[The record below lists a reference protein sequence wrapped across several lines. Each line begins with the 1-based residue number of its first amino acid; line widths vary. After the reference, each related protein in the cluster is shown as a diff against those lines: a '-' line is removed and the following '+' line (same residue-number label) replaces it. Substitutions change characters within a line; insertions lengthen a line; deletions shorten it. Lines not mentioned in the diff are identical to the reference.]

1 MDIESKLDEDRIEII
16 GKAPDVG
23 DMVAYN
29 RLWDGEQYTKEL
41 GIVTKTYDIETYDP
55 TFGGENK
62 IALVYWLTTQDEE
75 EFQTKQLLN
84 LRLKEEN

>member
-1 MDIESKLDEDRIEII
+1 MDIESKIDEDRIEII
-16 GKAPDVG
+16 RKEPEVG
-23 DMVAYN
+23 DLVAYN
-29 RLWDGEQYTKEL
+29 RLWDREQYTKEL
-41 GIVTKTYDIETYDP
+41 GIVTKTYDP

-84 LRLKEEN
+84 LRLKEDN

>member
-1 MDIESKLDEDRIEII
+1 MEIENKLDEDRIEII
-16 GKAPDVG
+16 GKEPDVG

-29 RLWDGEQYTKEL
+29 RLWSKEELCYTKEL
-41 GIVTKTYDIETYDP
+41 GVVTKTYDPIFE
-55 TFGGENK
+55 GENK

>member
-16 GKAPDVG
+16 RKEPEVG
-23 DMVAYN
+23 DLVAYN
-29 RLWDGEQYTKEL
+29 RLWDGEQYTKEI
-41 GIVTKTYDIETYDP
+41 GIVKETYDP
-55 TFGGENK
+55 TTGENK

-84 LRLKEEN
+84 LRLKEDN

>member
-1 MDIESKLDEDRIEII
+1 MQIENKLDEDRIEII
-16 GKAPDVG
+16 RKEPEVG
-23 DMVAYN
+23 DLVAYN
-29 RLWDGEQYTKEL
+29 RLWDREQYTKEL
-41 GIVTKTYDIETYDP
+41 GIVTKTYDP

-84 LRLKEEN
+84 LRLKEDN

>member
-1 MDIESKLDEDRIEII
+1 MEIESKLDEDRIEII
-16 GKAPDVG
+16 RKEPEVG
-23 DMVAYN
+23 DLVAYN
-29 RLWDGEQYTKEL
+29 RLWDAEQYTKEL
-41 GIVTKTYDIETYDP
+41 GIVTKTYDP

-84 LRLKEEN
+84 LRLKEDN

>member
-1 MDIESKLDEDRIEII
+1 MEIENKLDEDRIEIV
-16 GKAPDVG
+16 GKEPEVG
-23 DMVAYN
+23 DLVAYN
-29 RLWDGEQYTKEL
+29 RLWDGEQYTKEI
-41 GIVTKTYDIETYDP
+41 GIVTETYE
-55 TFGGENK
+55 TTGENK

>member
-1 MDIESKLDEDRIEII
+1 MEIESKLDEDRIEII
-16 GKAPDVG
+16 RKEPEVG
-23 DMVAYN
+23 DLVAYN
-29 RLWDGEQYTKEL
+29 RLWDREQYTKEL
-41 GIVTKTYDIETYDP
+41 GIVTKTYDP

-84 LRLKEEN
+84 LRLKEDN

>member
-1 MDIESKLDEDRIEII
+1 MEIENKLDEDRIEII
-16 GKAPDVG
+16 RKEPEVG
-23 DMVAYN
+23 DLVAYN
-29 RLWDGEQYTKEL
+29 RLWDREQYTKEL
-41 GIVTKTYDIETYDP
+41 GIVTKTYDP

-84 LRLKEEN
+84 LRLKEDN

>member
-1 MDIESKLDEDRIEII
+1 MDIESKIDEDRIEIV
-16 GKAPDVG
+16 GKEPDVG
-23 DMVAYN
+23 DLVAYN
-29 RLWDGEQYTKEL
+29 RLWDGEQYTKEI
-41 GIVTKTYDIETYDP
+41 GIVKETYDP
-55 TFGGENK
+55 TFGVENK

>member
-16 GKAPDVG
+16 RKEPDVG
-23 DMVAYN
+23 DLVAYN
-29 RLWDGEQYTKEL
+29 RLWDGEQYTKEI
-41 GIVTKTYDIETYDP
+41 GIVTKTYDPIFE
-55 TFGGENK
+55 GENK

>member
-1 MDIESKLDEDRIEII
+1 MDIESKIDEDRIEII
-16 GKAPDVG
+16 RKEPEVG
-23 DMVAYN
+23 DLVAYN
-29 RLWDGEQYTKEL
+29 RFWDREQYTKEL
-41 GIVTKTYDIETYDP
+41 GIVTKTYDP

-84 LRLKEEN
+84 LRLKEDN

>member
-1 MDIESKLDEDRIEII
+1 MDIESKIDEDRIEII
-16 GKAPDVG
+16 GKEPDVG
-23 DMVAYN
+23 DLVAYN
-29 RLWDGEQYTKEL
+29 RLWDGRQYTKEI
-41 GIVTKTYDIETYDP
+41 GIVTETYDP

-84 LRLKEEN
+84 LRLKEDN

>member
-16 GKAPDVG
+16 RKEPDVG
-23 DMVAYN
+23 DLVAYN
-29 RLWDGEQYTKEL
+29 RLWDGEQYTKEI
-41 GIVTKTYDIETYDP
+41 GIVTETYDP
-55 TFGGENK
+55 IFEGENK
-62 IALVYWLTTQDEE
+62 IALVYWLSSQDEE

>member
-1 MDIESKLDEDRIEII
+1 MEIESKLDEDRIEII

-23 DMVAYN
+23 DLVAYN
-29 RLWDGEQYTKEL
+29 RLWDGEQYNKEI
-41 GIVTKTYDIETYDP
+41 GIVTKTYDPIFE
-55 TFGGENK
+55 GENK

-84 LRLKEEN
+84 LRLKEDN

>member
-1 MDIESKLDEDRIEII
+1 MEIENKLDEDRIEII
-16 GKAPDVG
+16 GKEPDVG
-23 DMVAYN
+23 DLVAYN
-29 RLWDGEQYTKEL
+29 RIWSKQELCYTKEL
-41 GIVTKTYDIETYDP
+41 GVVTETYDP

-75 EFQTKQLLN
+75 EFHTKQLLN

>member
-1 MDIESKLDEDRIEII
+1 MDIENKLDEDRIEII
-16 GKAPDVG
+16 RKEPEVG
-23 DMVAYN
+23 DLVAYN
-29 RLWDGEQYTKEL
+29 RLWDREQYTKEL
-41 GIVTKTYDIETYDP
+41 GIVTKTYDP

>member
-1 MDIESKLDEDRIEII
+1 MEIESKLDEDRIEII
-16 GKAPDVG
+16 RKEPEVG
-23 DMVAYN
+23 DLVAYN
-29 RLWDGEQYTKEL
+29 RLWDREQYTKEL
-41 GIVTKTYDIETYDP
+41 GIVTKTYDPIFE
-55 TFGGENK
+55 GENK

>member
-1 MDIESKLDEDRIEII
+1 MDIESKIDEDRIEIV
-16 GKAPDVG
+16 GKEPEVG
-23 DMVAYN
+23 DLVAYN

-41 GIVTKTYDIETYDP
+41 GIVTKTYDP
-55 TFGGENK
+55 AFGGENK

-84 LRLKEEN
+84 LRLKEDN

>member
-1 MDIESKLDEDRIEII
+1 MEIESKLDEDRIEII
-16 GKAPDVG
+16 RKEPDVG
-23 DMVAYN
+23 DLVAYN
-29 RLWDGEQYTKEL
+29 RLWDGEQYTKEI
-41 GIVTKTYDIETYDP
+41 GIVTKTYDPIFE
-55 TFGGENK
+55 GENK